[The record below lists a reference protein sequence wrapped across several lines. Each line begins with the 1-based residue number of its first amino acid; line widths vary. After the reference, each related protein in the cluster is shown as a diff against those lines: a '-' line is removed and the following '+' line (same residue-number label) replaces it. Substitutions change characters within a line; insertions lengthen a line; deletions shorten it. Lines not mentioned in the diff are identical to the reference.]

1 MTSISRHPPDE
12 SPTPDDTRDE
22 HLIVFA
28 RIPRLGE
35 VKTRLAAGLG
45 AEGALA
51 AYRELLDHALA
62 QASACTGVT
71 RWLCLSGED
80 PQGEGERLASRH
92 RMRLSRQAPGD
103 LGWRMRVALRDC
115 LARGR
120 RAVLIGCDSPPID
133 ASLLRE
139 AFDALRDRDLVFA
152 PTEDGGYALV
162 GARTDAGPI
171 FSAIDWSTDRVMA
184 QTRERAG
191 QSGLSVAELPRIWDV
206 DEPADWQRFLDW
218 RDRQTS
224 AARGQTGENP
234 GRGGP
239 VGQDAVGG

>member
-1 MTSISRHPPDE
+1 MTSDE
-12 SPTPDDTRDE
+12 SSMPDDTRDE

-28 RIPRLGE
+28 RVPRLGE

-51 AYRELLDHALA
+51 AYRVLLGHALV
-62 QASACTGVT
+62 QASACADVT
-71 RWLCLSGED
+71 RWLCLTGED
-80 PQGEGERLASRH
+80 PQGEGQQLASRH
-92 RMRLSRQAPGD
+92 RMRLIRQAQGD

-133 ASLLRE
+133 ATLLRK
-139 AFDALRDRDLVFA
+139 AFDALRDHDLVFA

-162 GARTDAGPI
+162 GARTDASPI

-184 QTRERAG
+184 QTRQRAR
-191 QSGLSVAELPRIWDV
+191 QSGLSVAELPLIWDV
-206 DEPADWQRFLDW
+206 DEPADWQRFLGW
-218 RDRQTS
+218 RDRQTV
-224 AARGQTGENP
+224 AAPGQTGEDST
-234 GRGGP
+234 
-239 VGQDAVGG
+239 GQDPTEPDSIGETPIG